1 MDKIYITG
9 HKNPDM
15 DSICAA
21 WCYGVLKNK
30 IDPSHNYV
38 PIRCGNLNKQ
48 TKAVLENLNV
58 EPPRLVKDIAPQVQD
73 VAKRNIITLEE
84 NDPILTA
91 IKELDEKT
99 ISLIPVFKNGNDFA
113 GILTINEV
121 TGFLLADNGEG
132 RPRYNFLID
141 NFSRVLP
148 GYFYRRGKSREF
160 NAMLMT
166 GVMPFD
172 VSVERIKELGQD
184 KPLLV
189 MGLREDLLQYAVDHQ
204 FPAIVITGMHEE
216 QTVPVDLANYEGT
229 IYISQTDTA
238 ETIRLLRLSAP
249 LKNIIDTDPPRLESS
264 ASFDRARDELLKS
277 SLRGLPVFTGDN
289 FEGVVTRRCF
299 IERPRRRLILVDHNE
314 LSQSVNGADQADIL
328 EIHDHHR
335 LGTIK
340 TRHPIFCNS
349 RPVGSTCTIVFEQ
362 FIMNGVE
369 PDKTTALLLLSGILS
384 DTVILKSP
392 TTTETDRRT
401 VEKLCERAG
410 VDYKVYGE
418 QMFSQGLTLKKQ
430 KPEDLIFTDYKE
442 YTEQGFSIG
451 IGQLE
456 VLNLDEV
463 SDVKEDLLSCLEKSK
478 KAKNKDWLMLLIT
491 NVTNGNS
498 LLLTS
503 AFPRGEENL
512 LYEKREENLY
522 NLPGIL
528 SRKKQLLPEILR
540 VLEELKDNG

>member
-21 WCYGVLKNK
+21 VCYGVLKNK
-30 IDPSHNYV
+30 IDPAHSYI
-38 PIRCGNLNKQ
+38 PIRCGSLNKQ
-48 TKAVLENLNV
+48 TKGVFNNLNL
-58 EPPRLVKDIAPQVQD
+58 EPPKLVKDIAPQVQD

-84 NDPILTA
+84 NDPILSA

-113 GILTINEV
+113 GIVTINEI
-121 TGFLLADNGEG
+121 TRFLLSDSGEG
-132 RPRYNFLID
+132 RPVYNFLID

-148 GYFYRRGKSREF
+148 GYFYRRGKAREF
-160 NAMLMT
+160 TSMIMT
-166 GVMPFD
+166 GVMTFEI
-172 VSVERIKELGQD
+172 SVDRIKELGSE

-204 FPAIVITGMHEE
+204 FPALIITGMSEDGKI
-216 QTVPVDLANYEGT
+216 PVDLSGYEGT
-229 IYISQTDTA
+229 IYISHTDTA

-249 LKNIIDTDPPRLESS
+249 LKNIIETDPPRLESS
-264 ASFDRARDELLKS
+264 TGFDQARDELLKS
-277 SLRGLPVFTGDN
+277 SLRGLPVFSEGN

-314 LSQSVNGADQADIL
+314 LAQSVNGADQAEIM

-340 TRHPIFCNS
+340 TRTPIFCNS
-349 RPVGSTCTIVFEQ
+349 RPVGSTCTIIYDLFVT
-362 FIMNGVE
+362 NGVE

-392 TTTETDRRT
+392 TTTDTDRRT
-401 VEKLCERAG
+401 VEILSALAD
-410 VDYKVYGE
+410 VDFQVYGE
-418 QMFSQGLTLKKQ
+418 QMFAQGLTLKKQ

-442 YTEQGFSIG
+442 YDEKGFRIG

-456 VLNLDEV
+456 VPNLNEV
-463 SDVKEDLLSCLEKSK
+463 DQVKGDLLKCLEEKKSEK
-478 KAKNKDWLMLLIT
+478 KRDWIMLLIT

-498 LLLTS
+498 VLLSS
-503 AFPRGEENL
+503 AFPQGEDSLIYDRIEA
-512 LYEKREENLY
+512 NLY
-522 NLPGIL
+522 DLPGIL

-540 VLEELKDNG
+540 VLEELSK